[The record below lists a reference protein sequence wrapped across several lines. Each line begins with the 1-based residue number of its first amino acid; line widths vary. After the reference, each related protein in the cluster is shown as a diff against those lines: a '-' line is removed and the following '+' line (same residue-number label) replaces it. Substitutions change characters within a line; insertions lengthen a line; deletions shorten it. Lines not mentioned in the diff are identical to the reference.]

1 MKICM
6 LVSISQ
12 DYNEFK
18 IFKDFIFIVS
28 VSFLISHSK
37 DNTQD
42 NFFFTFLHSNNK
54 ELCNANLNYHL
65 NSGGL

>member
-1 MKICM
+1 MKVCM
-6 LVSISQ
+6 LASISQ

-18 IFKDFIFIVS
+18 IFKDFIFIVTVS

-42 NFFFTFLHSNNK
+42 NFFYIS
-54 ELCNANLNYHL
+54 
-65 NSGGL
+65 SQ

>member
-1 MKICM
+1 M
-6 LVSISQ
+6 LASISQ

-18 IFKDFIFIVS
+18 IFKDFIFIVTVS

-37 DNTQD
+37 DSTQD

-54 ELCNANLNYHL
+54 ELCHANFNYHF